1 LVPPA
6 LRLPAAFVLGAVSV
20 LGYAPFD
27 LFFLLPLTLAG
38 AVALWRAEPTPA
50 RSAWSGFLFGFGLF
64 LAGVSWVYV
73 SLHTFG
79 GMPAPLAALAT
90 VLFCAWLAAFPALA
104 AWLFARLSTGS
115 AWRDGLLAAGA
126 WTLAEWLRGWV
137 LTGFPWLAIGDSQSP
152 PSPLA
157 GLAPIVGV
165 YGVSFALAWLAAT
178 LGLLRS
184 ARPRARAAILAA
196 AAVLLATGWALRSV
210 EWTEPAGE
218 PVRVSL
224 LQGNIEQS
232 LKWRPELLAQ
242 SLDTYLDLARA
253 HPARLLVLPETALP
267 ITLDD
272 IPPGYLARLAAA
284 AGQGSDLLLGIM
296 VRDEKGRYFNSAI
309 GTGAAPP
316 QRYDKVHLVPFGE
329 FVPPGFA
336 WTLAILHIPMSD
348 FSRGPDT
355 QPPMRLAG
363 QKVAVNICY
372 EDVFGEQIIRA
383 LPEATLLA
391 NLSNVAWFG
400 DSLAPPQHLQIARMR
415 ALETGR
421 VMLRATN
428 TGVTAAV
435 GPRGELIG
443 RLPAFTADA
452 LEVEV
457 RGYTGATPFV
467 RLGNWPAVIAAILC
481 IAVFG
486 RLRRAETVR

>member
-1 LVPPA
+1 MIPPA
-6 LRLPAAFVLGAVSV
+6 LRLPAAFLLGAASV
-20 LGYAPFD
+20 LAYAPFG
-27 LFFLLPLTLAG
+27 LFFLLPLTLGG
-38 AVALWRAEPTPA
+38 AVALWRAEATPA
-50 RSAWSGFLFGFGLF
+50 RAARSGFLFGFGLF

-90 VLFCAWLAAFPALA
+90 VLFCALLAAFPALA
-104 AWLFARLSTGS
+104 AWLFARLSTGT
-115 AWRDGLLAAGA
+115 AWRDALLAAGA
-126 WTLAEWLRGWV
+126 WTLAEWLRGWA
-137 LTGFPWLAIGDSQSP
+137 LTGFPWLAIGYSQSP

-165 YGVSFALAWLAAT
+165 YGVSFALAWLGAA

-184 ARPRARAAILAA
+184 ASRPAKAGMLAA
-196 AAVLLATGWALRSV
+196 AMLLLAAGWVLRSV

-218 PVRVSL
+218 PVKVGL

-232 LKWRPELLAQ
+232 LKWRPDLLAK

-267 ITLDD
+267 LTLDE
-272 IPPGYLARLAAA
+272 IPQGYLSRLAAA
-284 AGQGSDLLLGIM
+284 AGEGSDLLLGTM
-296 VRDEKGRYFNSAI
+296 VRDGQGRYFNSAI
-309 GTGAAPP
+309 GTGAAPL

-336 WTLAILHIPMSD
+336 WTLAILRIPMSD
-348 FSRGPDT
+348 FSRGPDI

-383 LPEATLLA
+383 LPEATLLV

-435 GPRGELIG
+435 GPRGEIIG
-443 RLPAFTADA
+443 RLPGFTADA
-452 LEVEV
+452 LVVEV
-457 RGYTGATPFV
+457 RGYAGATPFV

-481 IAVFG
+481 IALFG
-486 RLRRAETVR
+486 RLRRAETAR